1 MSQFSPSVG
10 ADYNN
15 FAPVPQTEQT
25 EVVEMYNRETLERQ
39 NEAVSSVPDRYRN
52 PTDVTSQR
60 RHISSMKKNKGTRRC
75 YTCFPK
81 RLAKEHTFVVDTENC
96 VKFHFDICN
105 RPLII
110 ATPFNHIRTLNDF
123 ETPEELKAFF
133 GAISSFCNFWNI
145 KDYQI
150 QINHGDWQ
158 HHEHLHAKIRANE
171 DSIHKIRQDHFKL
184 IKLQKDRTADNA
196 GS

>member
-15 FAPVPQTEQT
+15 FAPVPQKEQT
-25 EVVEMYNRETLERQ
+25 EVVEMYNRETLER
-39 NEAVSSVPDRYRN
+39 NKETSAVPERYRN

-60 RHISSMKKNKGTRRC
+60 RHINELKKNKGTRRC

-81 RLAKEHTFVVDTENC
+81 RLAKEHTFFVDEENH

-110 ATPFNHIRTLNDF
+110 VTPFKHIRTISDF
-123 ETPEELKAFF
+123 ETPEELADFF
-133 GAISSFCNFWNI
+133 NSIKTFCNFWNI

-184 IKLQKDRTADNA
+184 IKLQKDRTADA
-196 GS
+196 AAS